1 MSDSEEDE
9 YKLRKNFQEISDE
22 IERYKSNPE
31 TAGMFVS
38 GWDDAEQDVDSVKN
52 PKGTYS
58 N

>member
-52 PKGTYS
+52 PKGT
-58 N
+58 